1 MAMENGGL
9 SATDA
14 LLLGNGGGFGGLGN
28 GFEGLIYLAVIMA
41 MFGGG
46 GFGWGGNNAAA
57 ALGYENLATSNE
69 VQRGFADQNM
79 MANQRETLSAVTNG
93 TAQTIAASTANATNA
108 INAIKDGNAA
118 LIREFGNVETA
129 LTALSGK
136 QQECCCNILQKIGE
150 TAAATDAQIARNN
163 YDAAM
168 RDAATNANFTAQ
180 IQSVK
185 DMIAQN
191 KIESLQSQVSQL
203 QLAQATAGVLK
214 FPSSWSYGAGP
225 FPPIFGGCGCGCNA

>member
-1 MAMENGGL
+1 MDNGL
-9 SATDA
+9 SAADVA
-14 LLLGNGGGFGGLGN
+14 LLNKGDDWGGNSFMWIFALLILAGGGFGN
-28 GFEGLIYLAVIMA
+28 
-41 MFGGG
+41 
-46 GFGWGGNNAAA
+46 GFGWNGNGNTNAIQADV
-57 ALGYENLATSNE
+57 N
-69 VQRGFADQNM
+69 RGFDNQNLQ
-79 MANQRETLSAVTNG
+79 AQTRDILSAVTGG

-108 INAIKDGNAA
+108 INAIKDGNAS

-136 QQECCCNILQKIGE
+136 QQECCCDIKQLIQA
-150 TAAATDAQIARNN
+150 TSAATDAQIARNN

-191 KIESLQSQVSQL
+191 KIE
-203 QLAQATAGVLK
+203 AQAQRINALELQNAMSGVLK
-214 FPSSWSYGAGP
+214 FPNNWSYGAGP
-225 FPPIFGGCGCGCNA
+225 FPPIFGGCNCNGNI

>member
-1 MAMENGGL
+1 MDNGTL
-9 SATDA
+9 SAADVA
-14 LLLGNGGGFGGLGN
+14 LLNRNDGFGGDGWSGMIWLFAILALFGNGGFGF
-28 GFEGLIYLAVIMA
+28 
-41 MFGGG
+41 
-46 GFGWGGNNAAA
+46 GGNNAAA

-69 VQRGFADQNM
+69 VQRGFSDQNM

-168 RDAATNANFTAQ
+168 RDAATNASFTAQ

-191 KIESLQSQVSQL
+191 KVESLQAQVSQL
-203 QLAQATAGVLK
+203 QLQAATSNVLRYPNQWTYNGS
-214 FPSSWSYGAGP
+214 F
-225 FPPIFGGCGCGCNA
+225 FPPMQCGCGCGCNA